1 MRLSTQKGYLYLCV
15 CVNELCLDDIKHLP
29 FLCPTSEPMLLSSAT
44 RTHKEKRLNHT
55 VNSLHCQMKH
65 RAAS

>member
-1 MRLSTQKGYLYLCV
+1 MRLSTQKVYLYLCV

-55 VNSLHCQMKH
+55 VK
-65 RAAS
+65 